1 MDVFKLRNNIIQ
13 NYSRYI
19 KSFIEIFDQK
29 IAQKVQAELEKGLLW
44 PDPLVQLNPAFESG
58 AWINELVEDGIL
70 HQECKNIFR
79 INKTRY
85 GGGKELRL
93 YKHQLEAIHAAKSGE
108 NYVLTTGTGSGKSLA
123 YIIPI
128 VDYVLR
134 NGSGHGIRAIV
145 VYPMNALANSQYG
158 ELEKF
163 LCYGYPDGK
172 GPVTFERYT
181 GQEDEKTRERI
192 ITNPPDILLTN
203 YVMLELILTRPRE
216 RKLIQAAHNLR
227 FLVLDELHTYRGR
240 QGADVAMLVRRVR
253 NTCRATNLQ
262 CIGTSATLAGPG
274 TFEDQQKQVA
284 SIASALFGDI
294 VRPEMIIGESL
305 SKVTRN
311 IDIQQEHFV
320 ERLKES
326 IEKAENFET
335 DANADYFEFIEN
347 PLSIWIEQNLGV
359 KPDES
364 GRLIRCNPRSIQG
377 KNGLAE
383 DLKQLTGLS
392 SEKCTRAIKTQ
403 LLQGTQIKNPETGFP
418 VFAFRLHQFVSKG
431 DTVYASPEYE
441 DERYITL
448 YGQQYVPGNRQK
460 ILLPLVFCRE
470 CGQEYFCVWKIKDP
484 ETGQTY
490 FKPRKPDDR
499 LSESGEPGYLYI
511 RKDLPWPEDQSQIL
525 SRLPDDWLEEHN
537 GVYRI
542 IPSSAPLSGEQ
553 CEAACY
559 DCLMNYGNQKDHE
572 LLDRKSI
579 ADFLLKLASSRVAA
593 APSNLSREEHL
604 TALLK
609 NTDSELERQWLM
621 FLEEK
626 NIACPLMPNI
636 LFQNA
641 RPGRISFMPG
651 TILPFILMAHII
663 NILKEK
669 SGIKFSR
676 NVWRTWD
683 ILF

>member
-274 TFEDQQKQVA
+274 TFEEQQKQVA

-311 IDIQQEHFV
+311 
-320 ERLKES
+320 ES
-326 IEKAENFET
+326 PAKSRNSQFTASGDRRTTNDFKWLQPSQRSFACPRTEKFT
-335 DANADYFEFIEN
+335 
-347 PLSIWIEQNLGV
+347 
-359 KPDES
+359 
-364 GRLIRCNPRSIQG
+364 
-377 KNGLAE
+377 
-383 DLKQLTGLS
+383 
-392 SEKCTRAIKTQ
+392 
-403 LLQGTQIKNPETGFP
+403 
-418 VFAFRLHQFVSKG
+418 
-431 DTVYASPEYE
+431 
-441 DERYITL
+441 
-448 YGQQYVPGNRQK
+448 
-460 ILLPLVFCRE
+460 FCR
-470 CGQEYFCVWKIKDP
+470 
-484 ETGQTY
+484 
-490 FKPRKPDDR
+490 R
-499 LSESGEPGYLYI
+499 LLY
-511 RKDLPWPEDQSQIL
+511 
-525 SRLPDDWLEEHN
+525 
-537 GVYRI
+537 Y
-542 IPSSAPLSGEQ
+542 
-553 CEAACY
+553 
-559 DCLMNYGNQKDHE
+559 
-572 LLDRKSI
+572 
-579 ADFLLKLASSRVAA
+579 
-593 APSNLSREEHL
+593 
-604 TALLK
+604 K
-609 NTDSELERQWLM
+609 N
-621 FLEEK
+621 F
-626 NIACPLMPNI
+626 
-636 LFQNA
+636 F
-641 RPGRISFMPG
+641 
-651 TILPFILMAHII
+651 
-663 NILKEK
+663 
-669 SGIKFSR
+669 
-676 NVWRTWD
+676 
-683 ILF
+683 